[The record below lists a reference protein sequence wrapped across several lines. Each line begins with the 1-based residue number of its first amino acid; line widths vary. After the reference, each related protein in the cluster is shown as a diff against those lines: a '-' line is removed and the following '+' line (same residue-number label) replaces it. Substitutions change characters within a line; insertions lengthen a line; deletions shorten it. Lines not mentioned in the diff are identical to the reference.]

1 MARSGSMV
9 MSIALLLGCAWLSQT
24 AFLAAPGQTTSLRG
38 AAPAAS
44 ATALA
49 GFMLAEVP
57 DAAQAFS
64 EKEQYQF
71 GLVFIPFFLVFYVAA
86 LVRMFTLGK
95 L

>member
-1 MARSGSMV
+1 MASKAPVLVTG
-9 MSIALLLGCAWLSQT
+9 LLLAALVCMLRAV
-24 AFLAAPGQTTSLRG
+24 AFVSAPNALRG
-38 AAPAAS
+38 AASPAA
-44 ATALA
+44 AAA
-49 GFMLAEVP
+49 AVAMMPEVAE
-57 DAAQAFS
+57 AFS